1 MQLALCHCSH
11 ITALPVNLPNFLV
24 LDWEFV
30 VISYFFPDG
39 DWLLGID
46 NNFAGAINF
55 DDLRI
60 TIWLQ
65 KLYKYKTAYN
75 NNI

>member
-1 MQLALCHCSH
+1 MSLFSYHCH
-11 ITALPVNLPNFLV
+11 VNLPNFLV

-65 KLYKYKTAYN
+65 KLYKYKTAYKN
-75 NNI
+75 ENI

>member
-1 MQLALCHCSH
+1 MHCFSYH
-11 ITALPVNLPNFLV
+11 CIVYLPNFLV
-24 LDWEFV
+24 LNWEFV

-39 DWLLGID
+39 DWLLGVD

-65 KLYKYKTAYN
+65 KLYTYKTAYKN